1 MIEFNFDKNDG
12 EGDSNED
19 KLPSLDKDESKCSSQ
34 SRTEGKN
41 TFFSSQWQH
50 QISSNYSE
58 GSQQTIQGTTNC
70 QLFGGKMLE
79 GTLRGV
85 PLCG

>member
-19 KLPSLDKDESKCSSQ
+19 KLPSLDKGESKCSSQ

-41 TFFSSQWQH
+41 TFFH
-50 QISSNYSE
+50 RNGNTKYLP
-58 GSQQTIQGTTNC
+58 TTQKDHNKLYKVQPIVNSLVEKC
-70 QLFGGKMLE
+70 
-79 GTLRGV
+79 
-85 PLCG
+85 